1 MGDDRKEVQQCC
13 KNMSG
18 VRQDIVENLQHMVHE
33 YHIYVDLFKTALQR
47 MPTDQYK
54 VLIRAD
60 MKPAGEHARRFN
72 ESVTNEVA
80 IVIVGNDF
88 EKRDIVLEKKNGRL

>member
-1 MGDDRKEVQQCC
+1 MGDDRKEVQQRC
-13 KNMSG
+13 KNMPG
-18 VRQDIVENLQHMVHE
+18 VRQDIVEKLQRMVHE
-33 YHIYVDLFKTALQR
+33 HQIYVDLFKTALQR

-72 ESVTNEVA
+72 EPV
-80 IVIVGNDF
+80 
-88 EKRDIVLEKKNGRL
+88 